1 MVGQEVRVATDG
13 WFAQYYGERYAD
25 SVRPALTEERSNAE
39 VAFILRETGL
49 RPPARVLDLA
59 CGSGRHALPF
69 ARCGFAVTGV
79 DGNADWI
86 AQARRAAERLDATLV
101 VGDMREP
108 FGGPYDL
115 LASLF
120 HSFGHFSDVEN
131 EATLA
136 GWSARLREDGWLAM
150 DIWNRDN
157 ILRAWQPLWE
167 WEPSAGLRVREER
180 AFDPLSGRLA
190 IHYTYTY
197 ADGAQHVYDASFR
210 LYSFTELRDLLGR
223 CGLTVAQT
231 YGSLLGDPFSLDAR
245 RLVVFA
251 RKRA

>member
-1 MVGQEVRVATDG
+1 MATDE

-25 SVRPALTEERSNAE
+25 SVRPALTEKRSDAE

-49 RPPARVLDLA
+49 RPPSRVLDLA

-69 ARCGFAVTGV
+69 ARRGYAVTGV
-79 DGNADWI
+79 DRNADWI
-86 AQARRAAERLDATLV
+86 AQARQAAEGLDATFV
-101 VGDMREP
+101 AGDMREP

-120 HSFGHFSDVEN
+120 HSFGFFSDTEN
-131 EATLA
+131 EAMLA
-136 GWSARLREDGWLAM
+136 GWSARLRDDGWLAM

-157 ILRAWQPLWE
+157 ILRYWNPLWE
-167 WEPSAGLRVREER
+167 WEPNASLRVREECG
-180 AFDPLSGRLA
+180 FDSLSGRLT

-210 LYSFTELRDLLGR
+210 LYAFTELRELLGR

-231 YGSLLGDPFSLDAR
+231 YGALAGEPFSLDAR

-251 RKRA
+251 RKQR

>member
-1 MVGQEVRVATDG
+1 MANDD

-25 SVRPALTEERSNAE
+25 SVRPMLTEERSDAE

-59 CGSGRHALPF
+59 CGFGRHALPF
-69 ARCGFAVTGV
+69 ARRGYAVTGV
-79 DGNADWI
+79 DRNAEWI
-86 AQARRAAERLDATLV
+86 AQAQQAAEGLDATLV

-120 HSFGHFSDVEN
+120 HSFGFFSDAEN
-131 EATLA
+131 EAMLA
-136 GWSARLREDGWLAM
+136 GWSARLRDGGWLAM
-150 DIWNRDN
+150 DIWNRDYMV
-157 ILRAWQPLWE
+157 RHWQPLWE
-167 WEPSAGLRVREER
+167 WEPSAALRVREER

-190 IHYTYTY
+190 IHYTYIY
-197 ADGAQHVYDASFR
+197 AFGAAPYVYDASHR
-210 LYSFTELRDLLGR
+210 LYAFTELRDLLAR
-223 CGLTVAQT
+223 CGLTVAYT
-231 YGSLLGDPFSLDAR
+231 YGSLAGEPFSLDAR

-251 RKRA
+251 RKGA

>member
-1 MVGQEVRVATDG
+1 VANDD

-25 SVRPALTEERSNAE
+25 SVRPMLTEERSDAE

-59 CGSGRHALPF
+59 CGFGRHALPF
-69 ARCGFAVTGV
+69 ARRGYAVTGV
-79 DGNADWI
+79 DRNGEWI
-86 AQARRAAERLDATLV
+86 AQAQQAAAGLDATFV
-101 VGDMREP
+101 EGDMREP

-120 HSFGHFSDVEN
+120 HSFGFFSDAEN
-131 EATLA
+131 EAMLA
-136 GWSARLREDGWLAM
+136 GWSARLRDSGWLSM
-150 DIWNRDN
+150 DIWNRDSM
-157 ILRAWQPLWE
+157 LRQWQPIHE
-167 WEPSAGLRVREER
+167 WEPNLALRVREER

-197 ADGAQHVYDASFR
+197 AAAPYVYDASFR
-210 LYSFTELRDLLGR
+210 LYAFTELRDLLAR
-223 CGLTVAQT
+223 CGLTVVQT
-231 YGSLLGDPFSLDAR
+231 YGSLAGDPFSLDAR

-251 RKRA
+251 RKGA

>member
-1 MVGQEVRVATDG
+1 VANDD

-25 SVRPALTEERSNAE
+25 SVRPMLTEERSDAE

-59 CGSGRHALPF
+59 CGFGRHALPF
-69 ARCGFAVTGV
+69 ARRGYAVTGV
-79 DGNADWI
+79 DRNGEWI
-86 AQARRAAERLDATLV
+86 AQAQQAAAGLDATFV
-101 VGDMREP
+101 EGDMREP

-120 HSFGHFSDVEN
+120 HSFGFFSDAEN
-131 EATLA
+131 EAMLA
-136 GWSARLREDGWLAM
+136 GWSARLRDSGWLSM
-150 DIWNRDN
+150 DIWNRDSM
-157 ILRAWQPLWE
+157 LRQWQPIHE
-167 WEPSAGLRVREER
+167 WEPSVALRVREER

-197 ADGAQHVYDASFR
+197 ADGAASYVYDASFR
-210 LYSFTELRDLLGR
+210 LYAFTELRDLLAR
-223 CGLTVAQT
+223 CGLTVVQT
-231 YGSLLGDPFSLDAR
+231 YGSLAGDPFSLDAR

-251 RKRA
+251 RKGA